1 MDPLTLIGAASS
13 IGSSIFG
20 AISANKE
27 RKRAARLRKK
37 EEAKMKE
44 LEDIYANLDTSKG
57 FITVIPEEKIGDI
70 AFVESEI
77 VKNREYSAANREEV
91 LEYGKTFEWS
101 NVVSKYYVPA
111 MKQIIERYQ

>member
-1 MDPLTLIGAASS
+1 MIMLTGIELLQKVHDVQ
-13 IGSSIFG
+13 
-20 AISANKE
+20 KE
-27 RKRAARLRKK
+27 VKCL
-37 EEAKMKE
+37 
-44 LEDIYANLDTSKG
+44 
-57 FITVIPEEKIGDI
+57 KIGDI

-77 VKNREYSAANREEV
+77 AKNREYSAANREEV